1 MTERDYKKEPHPIWA
16 KFMDGELD
24 LATAFWGYLI
34 GGTVIWCLANITLIV
49 IELSAGEGPQYTVMA
64 IGVFFLC
71 NRTWASASKYIKE
84 KNKKKQPAVW
94 GILVQCVCFL
104 NAMSMIVILYDQ
116 YFN

>member
-1 MTERDYKKEPHPIWA
+1 MSKNYDNHPHPIWA

-34 GGTVIWCLANITLIV
+34 GATTIWCLSCIIG
-49 IELSAGEGPQYTVMA
+49 IEIGIFVGGAWSYTIMA
-64 IGVFFLC
+64 IGVFFFC

-84 KNKKKQPAVW
+84 KNKKNQPVVW